1 MPTIQTN
8 IASIEHQSDPSASK
22 GNPSPNVT
30 GTTVVRRRRK
40 PLDVLGV
47 SPKQMQEWGIAHNKD
62 TGEALEGL
70 RWVRQPG
77 KICNVYANAPED
89 RVGALEY
96 ELDGAAPVTVDG
108 KIITRHDVM
117 LMRYPKEYDEMAQDE
132 IDQEARRLTE
142 GLRPGISGSFEGHEE
157 LNAYGQPIPDMT
169 TAQKKQMMAAMH
181 EYHTNSGMIGPT
193 ARLSLADA
201 IRVSGGPEAVAAEE
215 ERYRRGA
222 AHREIS
228 QEEFGN
234 MFSGSPSSP
243 AVRNFH
249 GMGNSGLGATT
260 AQKVAAKSA
269 TGRRGAALAAATNRG
284 K

>member
-1 MPTIQTN
+1 MPQIETK
-8 IASIEHQSDPSASK
+8 IASIEHQSDPSAMK
-22 GNPSPNVT
+22 GNASPNVT

-40 PLDVLGV
+40 PMDLLGI

-62 TGEALEGL
+62 TGEAKEGL
-70 RWVRQPG
+70 RWVRN
-77 KICNVYANAPED
+77 KDCNVYANAPED
-89 RVGALEY
+89 RVASLEY
-96 ELDGAAPVTVDG
+96 ELDGAEPVRVGG

-117 LMRYPKEYDEMAQDE
+117 LMRYPKEYDEMAQKE
-132 IDQEARRLTE
+132 IDQESNRLTE
-142 GLRPGISGSFEGHEE
+142 HLRPGIGGSLEGHEE
-157 LNAYGQPIPDMT
+157 LNAYGQPIPEMT

-181 EYHTNSGMIGPT
+181 EYHTNSGMISAKTGGMP
-193 ARLSLADA
+193 LSEA
-201 IRVSGGPEAVAAEE
+201 IMRSGGPAAVAAEE

-222 AHREIS
+222 SHREIS
-228 QEEFGN
+228 QEEFGAL
-234 MFSGSPSSP
+234 FSGTPSSP

-269 TGRRGAALAAATNRG
+269 TGRRGAALAATADRG